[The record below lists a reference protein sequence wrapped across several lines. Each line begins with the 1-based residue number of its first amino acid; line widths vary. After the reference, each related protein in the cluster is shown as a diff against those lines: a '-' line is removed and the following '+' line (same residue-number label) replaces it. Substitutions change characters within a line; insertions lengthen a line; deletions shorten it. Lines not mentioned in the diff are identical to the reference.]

1 MIPNHAIWLRLPR
14 FVGRGPIRDRK
25 PKAQQERER
34 EDRTQSPVRY
44 GGGQYRPEARGC
56 WEEEP

>member
-1 MIPNHAIWLRLPR
+1 MIPDNAIWLRLPR

-25 PKAQQERER
+25 PKAQRER
-34 EDRTQSPVRY
+34 EDRTQSPARY

-56 WEEEP
+56 WEGIP